1 MKISQALQI
10 TLDKGLYVAKGQ
22 NSGSFR
28 TTEGEQFLCHSLMAA
43 SAQGFITQDARNAA
57 IAFVNASL
65 EEYSTL
71 VSHLNHTDKAY
82 ARLNHIY
89 GHWHKF
95 CFNRRVKWIKAQ
107 IAKLQSQGR

>member
-10 TLDKGLYVAKGQ
+10 TLDKGLYVAEGHCH
-22 NSGSFR
+22 GSFK
-28 TTEGEQFLCHSLMAA
+28 TSEGEPFFCHSLMAA
-43 SAQGFITQDARNAA
+43 QAQGFITLDVMNAA
-57 IAFVNASL
+57 IAFVNDSL
-65 EEYSTL
+65 RFGTL
-71 VSHLNHTDKAY
+71 ANHLSDSDKAY

-107 IAKLQSQGR
+107 IAKLQSQGQ